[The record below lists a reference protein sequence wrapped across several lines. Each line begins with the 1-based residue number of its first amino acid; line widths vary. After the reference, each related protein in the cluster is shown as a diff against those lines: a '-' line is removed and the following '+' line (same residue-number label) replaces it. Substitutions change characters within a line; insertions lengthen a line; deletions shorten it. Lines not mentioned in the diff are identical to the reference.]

1 MTAIEQL
8 ELWLTYQK
16 YWCEH
21 KPSVTISVKDDEWFE
36 VGAWVWKNFDYMSGV
51 SFLPFTEHTYKQAP
65 YQDCTKEEYQFL
77 VDMMP
82 QKVEWTKLAE
92 YEKTDMTIASQ
103 ELACAAGFCEIQ

>member
-1 MTAIEQL
+1 MI
-8 ELWLTYQK
+8 
-16 YWCEH
+16 
-21 KPSVTISVKDDEWFE
+21 D
-36 VGAWVWKNFDYMSGV
+36 V

-65 YQDCTKEEYQFL
+65 YQDCTKEEYEFL

-82 QKVEWTKLAE
+82 QKVEWIKLAE